1 MPGIKYHYAVDKDGN
16 LVDIASVSEENRK
29 NKFYCLS
36 CGGELRPRLGC
47 VKAHHFAHK
56 SDAPHCCQESYLHKL
71 AKRKLKEKFCSGKP
85 FKISFYQEVECSDKD
100 SCQFYRQEECCASV
114 LKSYDLKQ
122 HYDTC
127 KEEQPI
133 GDFIADL
140 LLSSKSKP
148 STPPILIEIRVTHKC
163 EEAKVSSGYKIIE
176 LQVTSEE
183 NIKTLFESPI
193 VESAH
198 PCNSND
204 SGAISFHS
212 FKKNATD
219 EPLEMRSIPKFYL
232 FKSGKA
238 YVSNMNDY
246 PSCREV
252 CHKGNPNAIL
262 ELGIDRFYLD
272 QISPYDIGYIT
283 ASNLG
288 QKTKNCQLCKYR
300 KDVYGYANTMNLCC
314 LYKSK
319 NTPQYP
325 NGPEAKN
332 CQYYR
337 ENAERIQEIN
347 KAINETPIVIAK

>member
-1 MPGIKYHYAVDKDGN
+1 MPGIKYHYAVDRDGN

-122 HYDTC
+122 
-127 KEEQPI
+127 
-133 GDFIADL
+133 
-140 LLSSKSKP
+140 P

-198 PCNSND
+198 HCNSND

-212 FKKNATD
+212 FKKNAIAD
-219 EPLEMRSIPKFYL
+219 PLEMRIYL

-300 KDVYGYANTMNLCC
+300 KDVYGYANNLNLCC

-325 NGPEAKN
+325 DGPEAQN

-337 ENAERIQEIN
+337 ENAELIQEIN